1 MSEEQTQ
8 QLLYQMQMLEGYF
21 SELIQKE
28 EAIISVIREASSAV
42 VSLKAIDNKTD
53 SETLVP
59 MGLGTFVK
67 TKLIPNQK
75 LILNV
80 GAGIAIEKDQN
91 YAINFL
97 ESRLKEF
104 QVALQETG
112 GQKQQVSAS
121 LEQGKQ
127 QMNQLLAASRSKK

>member
-21 SELIQKE
+21 SELTQKE
-28 EAIISVIREASSAV
+28 GSIISVIREASFAID
-42 VSLKAIDNKTD
+42 SLKAIDNKTND
-53 SETLVP
+53 ETLVP
-59 MGLGTFVK
+59 IGLGTFVK

-80 GAGIAIEKDQN
+80 GAGIAIEKDRN
-91 YAINFL
+91 STINFL
-97 ESRLKEF
+97 ESRLKEM
-104 QVALQETG
+104 QVALQDINV
-112 GQKQQVSAS
+112 QKQQASAS

-127 QMNQLLAASRSKK
+127 QMNQLMAASRSKK

>member
-28 EAIISVIREASSAV
+28 EAIISLFREASSAV

-59 MGLGTFVK
+59 LGLGTFVK

-80 GAGIAIEKDQN
+80 GAGVAIEKDQN

-97 ESRLKEF
+97 ESRLKEM
-104 QVALQETG
+104 QVALQEIG

>member
-1 MSEEQTQ
+1 
-8 QLLYQMQMLEGYF
+8 MLEGYF
-21 SELIQKE
+21 SELTQKE
-28 EAIISVIREASSAV
+28 GSIISVIREASSAV

-75 LILNV
+75 LILNI

-104 QVALQETG
+104 QVALQDVD

>member
-1 MSEEQTQ
+1 MSEDKTQ

-28 EAIISVIREASSAV
+28 EAIISLFREASSAV

-59 MGLGTFVK
+59 MGLGTFIK

-80 GAGIAIEKDQN
+80 GAGVAIEKDQN

-97 ESRLKEF
+97 ESRLKEM
-104 QVALQETG
+104 QVALQEIG

>member
-1 MSEEQTQ
+1 MSEEKTQ

-28 EAIISVIREASSAV
+28 EAIISLFREASSAV

-59 MGLGTFVK
+59 MGLGTFIK

-80 GAGIAIEKDQN
+80 GAGVAIEKDQN

-97 ESRLKEF
+97 ESRLKEM
-104 QVALQETG
+104 QVALQEIG

>member
-1 MSEEQTQ
+1 MSEEKAQ
-8 QLLYQMQMLEGYF
+8 QLLSQMQMLESYF
-21 SELIQKE
+21 SQLTQKE
-28 EAIISVIREASSAV
+28 GAIISVIREASSAID
-42 VSLKAIDNKTD
+42 SLKAIDNKTD
-53 SETLVP
+53 DQMLVP
-59 MGLGTFVK
+59 LGLGTFVK
-67 TKLIPNQK
+67 SKLIPNQK

-80 GAGIAIEKDQN
+80 GAGIAIEKDQS

-97 ESRLKEF
+97 ESRLKEM
-104 QVALQETG
+104 QVALQEID

>member
-21 SELIQKE
+21 SELMQKE
-28 EAIISVIREASSAV
+28 EAIISLFREASSAV
-42 VSLKAIDNKTD
+42 VSLKAIDNKTE

-59 MGLGTFVK
+59 MGLGTIVK

-80 GAGIAIEKDQN
+80 GAGVAIEKDQN

-97 ESRLKEF
+97 ESRLKEM
-104 QVALQETG
+104 QVALQEIG

-127 QMNQLLAASRSKK
+127 QMNQLLTASRSKK

>member
-28 EAIISVIREASSAV
+28 EAIISVFREASSAV

-80 GAGIAIEKDQN
+80 GAGVAIEKDQN

-97 ESRLKEF
+97 ESRLKEM
-104 QVALQETG
+104 QVALQEIG

-127 QMNQLLAASRSKK
+127 QMNQLMAASRSKK

>member
-28 EAIISVIREASSAV
+28 QAIISVFREASSAV

-59 MGLGTFVK
+59 LGLGTFVK

-80 GAGIAIEKDQN
+80 GAGVAIEKDQN

-97 ESRLKEF
+97 ESRLKEM
-104 QVALQETG
+104 QVALQEIG

-127 QMNQLLAASRSKK
+127 QMNQLMAASRGKK